1 MMGWLGVIAN
11 VAAIAA
17 SFDAD
22 HRLLI
27 VVAIICGILNLWSWG
42 VMHNYRDDPLSAPNL
57 ATTVNMITTFLA
69 VALLIGALTI

>member
-1 MMGWLGVIAN
+1 MMGWLGVIVN
-11 VAAIAA
+11 VVAIGA
-17 SFDAD
+17 SIDAD

-57 ATTVNMITTFLA
+57 ATTVNMITTFVA
-69 VALLIGALTI
+69 VGLFILTLLM